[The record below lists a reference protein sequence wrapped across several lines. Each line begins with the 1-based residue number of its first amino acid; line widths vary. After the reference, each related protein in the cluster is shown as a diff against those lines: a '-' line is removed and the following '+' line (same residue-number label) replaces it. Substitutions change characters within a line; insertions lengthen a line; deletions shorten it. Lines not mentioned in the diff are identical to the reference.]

1 VIQRGAPGWPDHWVL
16 AVDEGDNAFRWAGLP
31 MLLCDVLS
39 LFPVP
44 PGSEDSPEASSG
56 LCGVF

>member
-1 VIQRGAPGWPDHWVL
+1 VL